1 MSDAVTQKLS
11 IFLMFHGN
19 AEEAMSFYTSV
30 FENAEVVHV
39 IRARGEDTGWT
50 EGTLQ
55 YGIFKIAGQQVVCM
69 NTPPPGSRAHNTA
82 PWHEFKFNPA
92 ITIYV
97 ERDSKEDFDKLYEAL
112 IEGGEIY
119 LPAQS
124 YGFSP
129 KFAWVNDRYGISWRI
144 NLSSDPARPNR

>member
-1 MSDAVTQKLS
+1 MFDAVRQKLS
-11 IFLMFHGN
+11 IFLTFHGN
-19 AEEAMSFYTSV
+19 AEEAMNFYTSV
-30 FENAEVVHV
+30 FENSEIVHV
-39 IRARGEDTGWT
+39 IRARAEDAGWT

-55 YGIFKIAGQQVVCM
+55 YGIFKIAGQQVICM
-69 NTPPPGSRAHNTA
+69 NTPPPGSRPYNTA
-82 PWHEFKFNPA
+82 PWHEFRFNPA

-112 IEGGEIY
+112 TESGEIY

-144 NLSSDPARPNR
+144 NLSSNPERPNR

>member
-1 MSDAVTQKLS
+1 MSDAVTQSLS
-11 IFLMFHGN
+11 IYLTFHGN
-19 AEEAMSFYTSV
+19 AEEAMNFYISV

-39 IRARGEDTGWT
+39 IRARSEDAGWT

-55 YGIFKIAGQQVVCM
+55 YGIFKIASQQVVCM
-69 NTPPPGSRAHNTA
+69 NAPPPGSRGNDIA
-82 PWHEFKFNPA
+82 PWPEFEFNPA
-92 ITIYV
+92 MTIYV
-97 ERDSKEDFDKLYEAL
+97 ERDSEEGFDKLYEAL
-112 IEGGEIY
+112 SEGGDKY

-144 NLSSDPARPNR
+144 NLSSNPARPNR

>member
-1 MSDAVTQKLS
+1 MSDAATQKLS

-19 AEEAMSFYTSV
+19 AEEAMNFYTSV

-39 IRARGEDTGWT
+39 IRARAEDAGWA

-55 YGIFKIAGQQVVCM
+55 YGIFKIAGQQVICT
-69 NTPPPGSRAHNTA
+69 NTPPPGSRAHDVA
-82 PWHEFKFNPA
+82 PWHEFTFNPA

-112 IEGGEIY
+112 VEGGKIY
-119 LPAQS
+119 MPAQS
-124 YGFSP
+124 YDFSP

-144 NLSSDPARPNR
+144 SLSSDPARPAR

>member
-1 MSDAVTQKLS
+1 MSDAVAQKLS

-19 AEEAMSFYTSV
+19 AEEAMNFYTSV

-39 IRARGEDTGWT
+39 IRARAEDTGWAP
-50 EGTLQ
+50 GILQ
-55 YGIFKIAGQQVVCM
+55 YGIFKIAGQQVICM
-69 NTPPPGSRAHNTA
+69 NVPPPGSRPYNVA

-112 IEGGEIY
+112 TEGGEIY

-124 YGFSP
+124 YDFSP
-129 KFAWVNDRYGISWRI
+129 MFAWVNDRYGISWRI
-144 NLSSDPARPNR
+144 SLSSNQAPPDQ